1 MVAVNVP
8 IPALAILDDEV
19 TCEVTV
25 DAPTA
30 LINWIFTWQATTWS
44 APEHDKVTIRG
55 DIVADLYPGVDDVI
69 ADVRYVFDA
78 ATGQHWYVHELRWEL
93 QPCQVGA
100 NYEYWASSAGT
111 GDTDHKFGRF
121 KVCPQSN

>member
-1 MVAVNVP
+1 VNVP
-8 IPALAILDDEV
+8 IPALAILDD
-19 TCEVTV
+19 
-25 DAPTA
+25 
-30 LINWIFTWQATTWS
+30 
-44 APEHDKVTIRG
+44 
-55 DIVADLYPGVDDVI
+55 IVADLYPGVDNVT

-78 ATGQHWYVHELRWEL
+78 VTGQHWYAHELRWEL